1 MKNTIIL
8 FNLNLPNQSVIVY
21 NNAETDRLQILSENK
36 EKAGI
41 YLWTHK
47 ETGKMYVGSAV
58 DLSRRLKDYYSPLK
72 LKKWNNYISRA
83 LISHT
88 HSTFSLTILEYID
101 ISNLDSENIR
111 NLIFSREQHFFNLLS
126 PEYNIQKIAGSSLG
140 QKRSEVTKA
149 LISKIKTGENH
160 YLFGKS
166 HKAETKILISESLKG
181 KTHSEKTKAKMSIAK
196 IADKNPNFGKV
207 HSIDS
212 KTKMSVARGTAIY
225 VYSKDGLLINN
236 FPSARMAGVFFNTHS
251 KTILRY
257 LRNGLIFKEK
267 WVLFSYKK

>member
-1 MKNTIIL
+1 
-8 FNLNLPNQSVIVY
+8 
-21 NNAETDRLQILSENK
+21 
-36 EKAGI
+36 
-41 YLWTHK
+41 
-47 ETGKMYVGSAV
+47 
-58 DLSRRLKDYYSPLK
+58 
-72 LKKWNNYISRA
+72 
-83 LISHT
+83 
-88 HSTFSLTILEYID
+88 
-101 ISNLDSENIR
+101 
-111 NLIFSREQHFFNLLS
+111 LIFSREQHFFNLLS

-267 WVLFSYKK
+267 WVLSSYKK